1 MHGNDYHKT
10 EKTHYLLL
18 IARTKKKLVNLSRRI
33 STRVL
38 SILLIQYYFLLFR
51 VCYLEYQ
58 SQTIIIHHLG
68 SFLVSKEIQSLF
80 ELASQ
85 SVG

>member
-18 IARTKKKLVNLSRRI
+18 IAKTKKKLVNLSRRI

-38 SILLIQYYFLLFR
+38 SILLMQYYFLLFR
-51 VCYLEYQ
+51 VCYLE
-58 SQTIIIHHLG
+58 
-68 SFLVSKEIQSLF
+68 
-80 ELASQ
+80 
-85 SVG
+85 